1 MQDSGRGIDSQAL
14 DRVFDRFCRTD
25 PSRQREIGG
34 SGLGLAIAR
43 SIVEAHVGR
52 IWAESA
58 EGRGASLIFTLP
70 AASAAR
76 PPVV

>member
-1 MQDSGRGIDSQAL
+1 VQDSGRGIDSQAL
-14 DRVFDRFCRTD
+14 DRVFDRFYRTD

-43 SIVEAHVGR
+43 SIVEAHGGR

-58 EGRGASLIFTLP
+58 EGSGASFLFTLP
-70 AASAAR
+70 AASAAL
-76 PPVV
+76 PPMV